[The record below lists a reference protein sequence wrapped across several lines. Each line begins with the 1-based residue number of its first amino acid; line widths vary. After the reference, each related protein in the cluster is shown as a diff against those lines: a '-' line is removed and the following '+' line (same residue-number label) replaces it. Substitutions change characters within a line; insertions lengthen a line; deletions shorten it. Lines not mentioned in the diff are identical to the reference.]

1 MTVSL
6 NLRPELEAELV
17 AQAQESGMTVDSYLL
32 SVIERAVLPSIRETL
47 SPEQRAAAFESWS
60 FGHRSTPPSSDYAV
74 SRDGIYDGR
83 DS

>member
-1 MTVSL
+1 MTVNL

-32 SVIERAVLPSIRETL
+32 SVIELAVRPSIREQL
-47 SPEQRAAAFESWS
+47 SPEQRAAAFEAWS
-60 FGHRSTPPSSDYAV
+60 FGHRPTQPLSDYAV
-74 SRDGIYDGR
+74 SREGMYHGR